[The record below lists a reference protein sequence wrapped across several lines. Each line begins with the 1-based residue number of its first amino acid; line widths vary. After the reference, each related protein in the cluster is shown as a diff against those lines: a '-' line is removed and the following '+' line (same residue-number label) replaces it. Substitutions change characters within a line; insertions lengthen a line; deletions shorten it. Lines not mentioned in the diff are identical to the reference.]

1 MTDSPAPLPD
11 RSGRPT
17 LTVVVPVF
25 NEEETVGPFLE
36 VVDPLL
42 RKLDC
47 SHRYVFVDDG
57 SHDRTVAALRDLQR
71 DYQEISIVVLSRNFG
86 KEAALTAGLDQA
98 EGDLVVIMDVDL
110 QDPPELIETFLERWR
125 EGYDIAFGLRSS
137 RESDSLAKRLT
148 AKGFYTIFNWIA
160 REPIPFNA
168 GDYRMM
174 DRKVVSEIRRLRERN
189 RFMKGLMAWPGFKST
204 AVPFVRPPREAG
216 ESSWNYW
223 KLWNFALDGITGF
236 SMAPLRL
243 WLYVG
248 AFIAFVSLL
257 FAGYI
262 VIKGLFFG
270 TDVPGYASLMVA
282 IAFFGGVQLLTLGL
296 IGEYLGRIFQE
307 VKQRPIYIIDKVLE
321 AEEKESAAP

>member
-1 MTDSPAPLPD
+1 MTDRIEPQ
-11 RSGRPT
+11 SGREGSPT
-17 LTVVVPVF
+17 LTVIVPVF
-25 NEEETVGPFLE
+25 NEEETVARFLE
-36 VVDPLL
+36 VVEPILQPLG
-42 RKLDC
+42 C
-47 SHRYVFVDDG
+47 QHRYLFVDDG
-57 SHDRTVAALRDLQR
+57 SRDRTVAALRALQR
-71 DYQEISIVVLSRNFG
+71 ENPRVSVVVLSRNFG

-137 RESDSLAKRLT
+137 RESDSLTKRIT
-148 AKGFYTIFNWIA
+148 AKAFYSIFNAIA

-174 DRKVVSEIRRLRERN
+174 DRKVVLEIRRLRERN
-189 RFMKGLMAWPGFKST
+189 RFMKGLMAWPGFKSI

-216 ESSWNYW
+216 KTSWNYW

-236 SMAPLRL
+236 SMAPLRF

-248 AFIAFVSLL
+248 ASIAFISLL
-257 FAGYI
+257 FAVYI
-262 VIKGLFFG
+262 LVKSLFFG
-270 TDVPGYASLMVA
+270 TDVPGYASLMIA
-282 IAFFGGVQLLTLGL
+282 IAFFGGIQLLTLGL

-307 VKQRPIYIIDKVLE
+307 VKQRPIYVIDEVLE
-321 AEEKESAAP
+321 AAEEEESRG